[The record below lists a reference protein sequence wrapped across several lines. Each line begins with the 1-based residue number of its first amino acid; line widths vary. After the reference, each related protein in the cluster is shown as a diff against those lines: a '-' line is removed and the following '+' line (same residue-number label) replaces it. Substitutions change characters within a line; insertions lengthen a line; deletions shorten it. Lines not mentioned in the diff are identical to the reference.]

1 MLSSD
6 KKEVFAYYRLFYSRF
21 KWYHKIAENRFCTQF
36 FSSFTSTFSFAWVC
50 VMCEKCFSYIF
61 VFPLNSPRHRPRY
74 VRWRSF
80 YITMIWVLGKHNAY
94 KTYLAESLTRKASYR
109 KFVTR
114 TKWANM
120 IVPARIKLSKSS
132 VFSLLNDNH
141 ICILYMLHEPLKMF
155 PARYR
160 YKWRTFNFIIIKWFG

>member
-36 FSSFTSTFSFAWVC
+36 FSSFTSTFSFAWVRK
-50 VMCEKCFSYIF
+50 MFQLHFCFSTE
-61 VFPLNSPRHRPRY
+61 LSTSSPALCTL
-74 VRWRSF
+74 VRSF